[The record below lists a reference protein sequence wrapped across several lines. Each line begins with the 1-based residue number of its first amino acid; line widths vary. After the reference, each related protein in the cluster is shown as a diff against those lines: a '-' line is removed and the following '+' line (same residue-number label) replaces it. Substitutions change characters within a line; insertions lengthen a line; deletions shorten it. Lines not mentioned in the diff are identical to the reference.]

1 MKNKKDKI
9 DRVLKTLLH
18 VLHSSRLETTSP
30 QTNIYVGSGVSISTE
45 LSDEEMREEMGSGLI
60 QDDLLTKEELRIA
73 TIEGAIPTMIAD
85 SGASTTCMQP
95 EEEQGQKSECGR
107 YKWDT
112 LFVKTGQESDRISQM
127 ARGDTALGEVI
138 VHLRAFP
145 LRTEAATGHIV
156 RGFMN
161 NLGSMSTMT
170 RNGYTPIFKDNKVSI
185 YDAKNMTIT
194 V

>member
-1 MKNKKDKI
+1 MKKREMKI
-9 DRVLKTLLH
+9 DQILKDLTH
-18 VLHSSRLETTSP
+18 VPHSSRSETTSP
-30 QTNIYVGSGVSISTE
+30 QTKMHVGSGVSISTE

-112 LFVKTGQESDRISQM
+112 PFEKNRQGFRQDISDGPRRYSARRGHRSPERVAAANRSGNRTHGQWTHE
-127 ARGDTALGEVI
+127 
-138 VHLRAFP
+138 
-145 LRTEAATGHIV
+145 
-156 RGFMN
+156 
-161 NLGSMSTMT
+161 
-170 RNGYTPIFKDNKVSI
+170 
-185 YDAKNMTIT
+185 
-194 V
+194 